1 MAKKFTKGAKT
12 KSKRTPTEWAIY
24 NCNQMIDVEYTKA
37 DLILSVL
44 WAEAQRQAQG
54 DLELADEIYAALL
67 EDFDIE
73 G

>member
-1 MAKKFTKGAKT
+1 MAKKFTKT
-12 KSKRTPTEWAIY
+12 SKKKDRSPLEWALY
-24 NCNQMIDVEYTKA
+24 NANQMIDMEYTKA

-54 DLELADEIYAALL
+54 DVELADEIYEALL
-67 EDFDIE
+67 AEFDIE